1 MNLHHANR
9 GSGEQSGG
17 LSTVSKNSGRII
29 GAIVGAII
37 IKPTRLAALPPLV
50 LQSGGGGGGGTSYGS
65 VERTPGV
72 PPPLPSRRT
81 IDVILVIVSENLAV
95 SSSTDMDF
103 GLIHFVCPYRRK

>member
-50 LQSGGGGGGGTSYGS
+50 LQTGSGGTSYGS
-65 VERTPGV
+65 VKRTPGV
-72 PPPLPSRRT
+72 PPPPPSRRT

-103 GLIHFVCPYRRK
+103 GLILYILLKNKE

>member
-50 LQSGGGGGGGTSYGS
+50 LQSGGGGTSYGS
-65 VERTPGV
+65 VERTPAA
-72 PPPLPSRRT
+72 PRRA
-81 IDVILVIVSENLAV
+81 IDAILVIVSENLAV
-95 SSSTDMDF
+95 SSHF
-103 GLIHFVCPYRRK
+103 IHFVCMIIYYKRK

>member
-29 GAIVGAII
+29 AAIVGAII
-37 IKPTRLAALPPLV
+37 IKPTRLAALSP
-50 LQSGGGGGGGTSYGS
+50 SARANGS

-72 PPPLPSRRT
+72 T
-81 IDVILVIVSENLAV
+81 AAV
-95 SSSTDMDF
+95 GDDWRDS
-103 GLIHFVCPYRRK
+103 GHCV